1 MSLDA
6 VAPLPPGL
14 GLGWNAEAEQRHAQ
28 ALARLERRLVSV
40 SDTVRLP
47 RELCLRHWMELEFQ
61 GEVPQCA
68 GAAVTHAAQAHSWVV
83 EGLDTTRQSIDLS
96 MSFSWLAGRAL
107 DGTSPA
113 EYDAGA
119 TISGVCLAAHTT
131 GMVTEQQ
138 FPSIKDRRQWNAR
151 QLALINPAQL
161 GQYSAMRIRGQAPVQ
176 SADHAEVVM
185 GTGQGFIVFGVM
197 WNEGWASVG
206 NKPIESIPGGRSY
219 GGHALALLGYTRTH
233 NGTLYLTIANSH
245 GPRWGEGGYQRIR
258 ADLWWQI
265 MQTSPFG
272 ARVLSVT
279 DEFYIRPFRGWKGV
293 QG

>member
-14 GLGWNAEAEQRHAQ
+14 GLGWNAAAEQRHAQ
-28 ALARLERRLVSV
+28 ALARLERRPVSV
-40 SDTVRLP
+40 SDTVRVP
-47 RELCLRHWMELEFQ
+47 RELDLRHWMELEFQ

-68 GAAVTHAAQAHSWVV
+68 GAAVTHAAQAHAWVV
-83 EGLDTTRQSIDLS
+83 EGLDTAKQSIDLS
-96 MSFSWLAGRAL
+96 MTFSWLAGRAI

-119 TISGVCLAAHTT
+119 TISGVCLAANQT
-131 GMVTEQQ
+131 GMVREDA

-151 QLALINPAQL
+151 QLSTMRPGQI
-161 GQYSAMRIRGQAPVQ
+161 GQYAAMRIRGQTPVQ
-176 SADHAEVVM
+176 SAEHAEVMM
-185 GTGQGFIVFGVM
+185 GSGQGFIVFGVM

-206 NKPIESIPGGRSY
+206 DKPIEAIPGGRSY
-219 GGHALALLGYTRTH
+219 GGHALALLGYSRTLS
-233 NGTLYLTIANSH
+233 GILYLTIANSH
-245 GPRWGEGGYQRIR
+245 GPRWGSGGYQQIR

-279 DEFYIRPFRGWKGV
+279 DEFFIRPFRGWKGV